1 MNLVREYTKRLA
13 VCIFGLALCSLSMA
27 IGIKAGE
34 VGTNAWNTLAIGIG
48 NAAGTTFGGASLM
61 ISSVIVI
68 IDIVGRGRLG
78 FGTLFNAFLIPY
90 FADLFVVLLSVVPD
104 APNMI
109 WGMVYTLFAQMLL
122 SFALVVYMRP
132 ALGCGPRDTLMV
144 IVGKMM
150 PKAPIGIAKF
160 VLEAAVLAVGTLLGA
175 PFGLGSILILILQA
189 SMFQFACHVCKFE
202 PRAVEH
208 ENFLDTIRRIKN
220 R

>member
-1 MNLVREYTKRLA
+1 MIREYTRRLA

-27 IGIKAGE
+27 IAIKAGE
-34 VGTNAWNTLAIGIG
+34 VGTNAWNTLALGIAR
-48 NAAGTTFGGASLM
+48 AAGTSFGGASLM

-90 FADLFVVLLSVVPD
+90 MADLFVVLLAFVPD

-109 WGMVYTLFAQMLL
+109 WGMGYTLFAQILL

-150 PKAPIGIAKF
+150 PKAPIGVAKF
-160 VLEAAVLAVGTLLGA
+160 ALEAIVLVVGTLLGA
-175 PFGLGSILILILQA
+175 PFGLGSVVILILQA
-189 SMFQFACHVCKFE
+189 SMFQFACHVCRFE
-202 PRAVEH
+202 PRAVAH
-208 ENFLDTIRRIKN
+208 ENFMDTVRRIKN